1 MFLSNGSAGRFLIA
15 WNIRTSQ
22 QCVSGEL
29 PCDAQHA
36 SIIKDK
42 VVLIDLESKP
52 PYPIYIWDLSSDHI
66 RTIGNFSNLWLW
78 HVDPDEN
85 ILVAF
90 EIDWYTDQLKVQQT
104 KWTLT
109 GRLLDKKNFHLSVP
123 YPRLEVEG
131 PF

>member
-1 MFLSNGSAGRFLIA
+1 M
-15 WNIRTSQ
+15 
-22 QCVSGEL
+22 
-29 PCDAQHA
+29 
-36 SIIKDK
+36 
-42 VVLIDLESKP
+42 VLIDLESKP